1 MVNYANVRVPKED
14 KKDALL
20 SRFTPGDAS
29 RLKPHENNDTGDLAL
44 FWFAAFKHCSKL
56 VTKCVTISQF
66 LLAILCLF
74 FFLPIWQFSTFFTLT
89 LLIDNL

>member
-56 VTKCVTISQF
+56 ANKMCHNFTISF
-66 LLAILCLF
+66 SNSMFIF
-74 FFLPIWQFSTFFTLT
+74 FFTYLAV
-89 LLIDNL
+89 